1 MCADCNLVSMSDAN
15 VKPEDAAARAR
26 AIIEANVDDRVEAVR
41 ALADAGNEYDSA
53 DQQLKLATLA
63 HEHAWTAAL
72 TSGWSEK
79 DLRATGVKAPG
90 QSTPKARKRRTT
102 TPVTTANTEA

>member
-1 MCADCNLVSMSDAN
+1 MIMSDAN

-26 AIIEANVDDRVEAVR
+26 AIIEANVDARVEAVR
-41 ALADAGNEYDSA
+41 VLADAGNEYDAA
-53 DQQLKLATLA
+53 DQQLKLATHA

-72 TSGWSEK
+72 ASGWSEK

-90 QSTPKARKRRTT
+90 QSAPKARKRRTAA
-102 TPVTTANTEA
+102 PVTTPNTEA

>member
-1 MCADCNLVSMSDAN
+1 MSDAN
-15 VKPEDAAARAR
+15 VKPEDAATRAR
-26 AIIEANVDDRVEAVR
+26 AIIEANVDARVEAVR
-41 ALADAGNEYDSA
+41 VLADAGNEYGAA

-72 TSGWSEK
+72 ASGWSEK

-90 QSTPKARKRRTT
+90 QSAPKARKRRTT
-102 TPVTTANTEA
+102 VPPKTTTTEA

>member
-1 MCADCNLVSMSDAN
+1 MSDVN

-26 AIIEANVDDRVEAVR
+26 VIIEANVDARVEAVR
-41 ALADAGNEYDSA
+41 VLADAGNEYDIA
-53 DQQLKLATLA
+53 DRQLKLAILA

-72 TSGWSEK
+72 ASGWSEK

-90 QSTPKARKRRTT
+90 QSAPKARKRRTT
-102 TPVTTANTEA
+102 APPTTPNTEA